1 MHTSEDIFSAL
12 ADQELAER
20 FRTAGPGLK
29 DEAAVLG
36 VIIRNVLA
44 SEGQIT
50 NKAIIISL
58 IRALESTQ
66 DDSQAQLLR
75 QTLEIVVG
83 VTPDD

>member
-20 FRTAGPGLK
+20 FRNAGPGLK
-29 DEAAVLG
+29 DETAVLD

-58 IRALESTQ
+58 IRALESIQ

-83 VTPDD
+83 VTPND

>member
-20 FRTAGPGLK
+20 FRNAGPGLK
-29 DEAAVLG
+29 DEAAILG

-58 IRALESTQ
+58 IRALESTK

>member
-20 FRTAGPGLK
+20 FRNAGPGLK
-29 DEAAVLG
+29 DETAV
-36 VIIRNVLA
+36 

-50 NKAIIISL
+50 NIAIIISL

>member
-20 FRTAGPGLK
+20 FRNAGPDLK
-29 DEAAVLG
+29 DEAKILG

-50 NKAIIISL
+50 NKAIIINL
-58 IRALESTQ
+58 IRALESTH

>member
-1 MHTSEDIFSAL
+1 MHISEDIFSAL

-20 FRTAGPGLK
+20 FRNAGPSLK
-29 DEAAVLG
+29 DEATVLG

-58 IRALESTQ
+58 IRALESAQ
-66 DDSQAQLLR
+66 DDSEAHILR

>member
-1 MHTSEDIFSAL
+1 MHISEDIFSAL

-20 FRTAGPGLK
+20 FRNAGPSLK
-29 DEAAVLG
+29 DEATVLG

-58 IRALESTQ
+58 IRALESAQ
-66 DDSQAQLLR
+66 DDSEARILR

>member
-1 MHTSEDIFSAL
+1 MRRQFW
-12 ADQELAER
+12 
-20 FRTAGPGLK
+20 
-29 DEAAVLG
+29 G